1 MLVAL
6 HAYERLR
13 AEHATDSD
21 PGTVF
26 RRWPY
31 CTVVTLVR
39 LVADSPDPGEPRGA
53 LSPPAVETALGP
65 AAETPVTI
73 DADTWLRAFAAA
85 WHTLTERDRNELTA
99 HPDERHTTA
108 LAALLSTAGTGE
120 PQAATFEAGLDPD
133 RGTVVLTSD
142 ATLPRLWRVR
152 AGSAVC
158 PSVENHWLVTRPVET
173 VECRDPFGQSQWV
186 PLVSPDDPLLV
197 FDTEGALIP
206 SGEPI
211 PAGEV
216 WLLHRGEPGPGCFD
230 GKRHVLEE
238 LAPPNGWSGWWLGRV
253 LLDETRGV
261 RPGIGDGRA
270 GTRFGTWRTVNLA
283 THAEFTFDAP
293 VPTLRDRDGD
303 SVHSAAPV
311 LHLTGDDTQRWTVEI
326 IGDTPGQSASWEVNA
341 TDGPVELDELMPR
354 SAMGRF
360 RIRAVDSGGQASST
374 TFTLVKGL
382 GATPTPRVRMLRE
395 TGQLYRARVSIRTP
409 ENVLAVP
416 ETVQLRESARSGAVE
431 LRTAD
436 ETRRLTLRV
445 EPEHAAMRKRLGT
458 HNQDWGINRL
468 HYTLGQLSEN
478 ACLDLSL
485 PEVIREAHEGSP
497 VLLAHDGSDTLQQL
511 RGQRLPASDVIRY
524 KLAGLIDTVRAHG
537 SLRLRLDLPGQGV
550 ELATVRLPKP
560 ASGVRKQDAR
570 LLITERATRERLRVR
585 VDCPYTPWRPT
596 HTVELAASE
605 DTVQLPPRF
614 DTEAPLLV
622 TVHHSW
628 AQPNRTGGV
637 TPSEAGSVFRVGDES
652 RIPELAEPVEQETAG
667 YLAGRGS
674 LPRTTTALP
683 LLWASAAR
691 AEQLLEPASG
701 RTTAKECAMRLGDDP
716 VASLLA
722 SSDSGTSARD
732 LIPVIVRSGIAAH
745 ASRHVAD
752 PERVRSLWT
761 SRPLPAL
768 LLTGPLLFYRTGS
781 TGWQQDEL
789 DTTET
794 ALLDTFDQRCA
805 PRALEL
811 LTGDRT
817 DPDENTP
824 PLLGEQTPE
833 HPTPSGELTLTA
845 ESLDE
850 LRNCRNELR
859 RFIYRKRYPELFEIA
874 SRRRTADPHPDF
886 PLERLSLELALTAR
900 LAAQRDRDAAAV
912 ERLVRHGW
920 THLAELAPD
929 RVATD
934 LVLAEFLTVA
944 HQARQEQR
952 ARQEQQSNETSPTPQ
967 HSRKNPS

>member
-6 HAYERLR
+6 QAYERLR
-13 AEHATDSD
+13 AEYAPESD
-21 PGTVF
+21 PDTVF
-26 RRWPY
+26 RRWPC

-39 LVADSPDPGEPRGA
+39 LVADSPEPGEPRDA
-53 LSPPAVETALGP
+53 LSPPAVEAALGP

-73 DADTWLRAFAAA
+73 DADTWLRAFASA

-99 HPDERHTTA
+99 HRGERHTTA
-108 LAALLSTAGTGE
+108 LTALLSTAGIGE

-133 RGTVVLTSD
+133 RRTVVLASEV
-142 ATLPRLWRVR
+142 ALPRLWRVR

-158 PSVENHWLVTRPVET
+158 PLVENHWLVTRPAET
-173 VECRDPFGQSQWV
+173 VECHDPFGESQWV
-186 PLVSPDDPLLV
+186 PLVNPDDPLLV
-197 FDTEGALIP
+197 FDAEGALIP
-206 SGEPI
+206 AGEPI

-230 GKRHVLEE
+230 GKRQVLEE
-238 LAPPNGWSGWWLGRV
+238 LVPPNGWTGWWLGRV

-261 RPGIGDGRA
+261 RPRIGDGTT
-270 GTRFGTWRTVNLA
+270 GTRFGDWRAVNLA
-283 THAEFTFDAP
+283 AHAEFAFDAP

-303 SVHSAAPV
+303 SVYSAAPV
-311 LHLTGDDTQRWTVEI
+311 LHLTGSDTQPWTVEI
-326 IGDTPGQSASWEVNA
+326 TGETPEQSASWEVNA
-341 TDGPVELDELMPR
+341 ADGPVELNELMPHL
-354 SAMGRF
+354 AMGRF
-360 RIRAVDSGGQASST
+360 RIRAVNSDRQANST
-374 TFTLVKGL
+374 TFTLVKGIV
-382 GATPTPRVRMLRE
+382 ATPTPRVRMFRE

-409 ENVLAVP
+409 EHVRAVP
-416 ETVQLRESARSGAVE
+416 ETVQLSESTRSAEVE
-431 LRTAD
+431 LRAAD
-436 ETRRLTLRV
+436 DTRRLTLRV
-445 EPEHAAMRKRLGT
+445 EPEHAAVRKRLGT

-478 ACLDLSL
+478 ACLDLAL
-485 PEVIREAHEGSP
+485 PEVAREAHDRAP
-497 VLLAHDGSDTLQQL
+497 VLLAHDGTGTLQQL
-511 RGQRLPASDVIRY
+511 RGQQLPANDVIRY

-537 SLRLRLDLPGQGV
+537 SLRLRLDLPRQGA

-560 ASGVRKQDAR
+560 ASGVRKQGAR
-570 LLITERATRERLRVR
+570 LLITERAVRERLRVR
-585 VDCPYTPWRPT
+585 VDCPYTPWQPT
-596 HTVELAASE
+596 HTVELADSE

-628 AQPNRTGGV
+628 ARPNRTGGV
-637 TPSEAGSVFRVGDES
+637 TPPGAGSVFRLGDER

-667 YLAGRGS
+667 YLAGQGS

-683 LLWASAAR
+683 LLWASAAH
-691 AEQLLEPASG
+691 AEQLLEPSSG
-701 RTTAKECAMRLGDDP
+701 RATAQECAIKLGDDP
-716 VASLLA
+716 VAALLA
-722 SSDSGTSARD
+722 SSGSGTSARD
-732 LIPVIVRSGIAAH
+732 LVPVIVRSGIAAH
-745 ASRHVAD
+745 ASRQVAD
-752 PERVRSLWT
+752 PERVRAIWPN
-761 SRPLPAL
+761 RPLPAL

-781 TGWQQDEL
+781 AGWEQDEL

-794 ALLDTFDQRCA
+794 ALLDTIDQWCA

-817 DPDENTP
+817 DPDESTP
-824 PLLGEQTPE
+824 PLLGEQAPE

-850 LRNCRNELR
+850 LRNCRNELQR
-859 RFIYRKRYPELFEIA
+859 LIYRKRYPELFEIA
-874 SRRRTADPHPDF
+874 SRRRTAAPHPDF

-900 LAAQRDRDAAAV
+900 LAAQRDRDATAV
-912 ERLVRHGW
+912 ERLVRPGW

-944 HQARQEQR
+944 HQARQEQQ
-952 ARQEQQSNETSPTPQ
+952 AGQEQQSNEPSPTPQ